1 MRCAASPVMSRPSSC
16 TRPAVGGI
24 NPLMVLNSVVLPAP
38 LGPIRPTISPA
49 ATVTLT
55 SVSAARPPN
64 RWLIPMPA
72 STGPPRLAWPGPV
85 GIVAFPGAR
94 PVFPGVIP
102 SRRLQADPENR
113 EETAMTAITQSVDFD
128 RRGRVAVLTV
138 NNPPVNALSQH
149 VRQGLRDGVKQAIAD
164 AAVGAIVI
172 VCGGRTFIAG
182 ADITEFGKP
191 PQAPGLHEVL
201 DLIESRP
208 KPGGSAIHGT
218 TLGGGLEV
226 TLACHYRVGVKD
238 ARFGLPEVKRGIL
251 PGAGGT
257 QRLPRVVG
265 VEKGL
270 QMMVSGD
277 PIRADEALKSSLIDE
292 IVEGDLTAAG
302 VAFAEKM
309 LNEKRPLRK
318 IRDLDDKLAAVRG
331 KPEVFAHFRKSVA
344 RQTRG
349 FKAPENIVKAVE
361 VAVAL
366 PFDQGIKR
374 ERELFQELITSP
386 ESKAQRYFF
395 FAEREAAK
403 IPDVPSDTPAKDVKK
418 AAVIGAGT
426 MGGGIAMNFANAG
439 IPVTVVEMNQENL
452 DRGLGIV
459 RKNYEAT
466 ASRGRL
472 TMADVEKRMGLI
484 HGTTDWNAVRDA
496 DMIVEAVFEEM
507 PIKKEVFAK
516 LDGLAKPD
524 AVLATNTSTLDVDEI
539 ASATKRPESVIGT
552 HFFSPANV
560 MRLLENVRGKKSS
573 KTTIATAMTI
583 GRRIAKVPVLVGV
596 CYGFVGNRM
605 LHQRG
610 QQAEKLILEGALPHQ
625 VDGVL
630 TDFGFPMGPFA
641 MGDLAGLDVGWR
653 IRKGRGV
660 KSPVADRI
668 CELGRFGQ
676 KTGSGYFKYEKGDR
690 TPIPDAEVEKI
701 IVDVST
707 QMGITRRAISDQEIL
722 QRLLYP
728 MVNEGAKILDE
739 KIAIRASD
747 IDVIWVYGYGWPVYR
762 GGPMFWADSVGL
774 RVLRDRLLEFKHQS
788 GDAFWTPAP
797 LLDRLATE
805 AKGFTA

>member
-1 MRCAASPVMSRPSSC
+1 MAK
-16 TRPAVGGI
+16 
-24 NPLMVLNSVVLPAP
+24 
-38 LGPIRPTISPA
+38 IS
-49 ATVTLT
+49 
-55 SVSAARPPN
+55 
-64 RWLIPMPA
+64 
-72 STGPPRLAWPGPV
+72 
-85 GIVAFPGAR
+85 
-94 PVFPGVIP
+94 
-102 SRRLQADPENR
+102 
-113 EETAMTAITQSVDFD
+113 QSVDLET
-128 RRGRVAVLTV
+128 RGRVAVLTV
-138 NNPPVNALSQH
+138 DNPPVNALSQH
-149 VRQGLRDGVKQAIAD
+149 VRKGLHDGIKQATAD
-164 AAVGAIVI
+164 NAVQAIVI
-172 VCGGRTFIAG
+172 VCAGRTFIAG

-191 PQAPGLHEVL
+191 PVEPSLHSVL
-201 DLIESRP
+201 DLIE
-208 KPGGSAIHGT
+208 GSPTPVVAAIHGT
-218 TLGGGLEV
+218 ALGGGLEV
-226 TLACHYRVGVKD
+226 TLACHYRVGVKA
-238 ARFGLPEVKRGIL
+238 ARFGLPEVKLGIL

-277 PIRADEALKSSLIDE
+277 PIGADEALSAGLIDE
-292 IVEGDLTAAG
+292 IAAGDLTAAG
-302 VAFAEKM
+302 VAFAEKVV
-309 LNEKRPLRK
+309 NEKRPLRM
-318 IRDLDDKLAAVRG
+318 IRDLDDKLAAARG
-331 KPEVFAHFRKSVA
+331 RPEVFANFRKSIA

-349 FKAPENIVKAVE
+349 FRAPENIVKAVE
-361 VAVAL
+361 AAVNL
-366 PFDQGIKR
+366 PFDQGLKR
-374 ERELFQELITSP
+374 ERELFAELLNSS

-403 IPDVPSDTPAKDVKK
+403 IPDVPADTPVKEIKK

-439 IPVTVVEMNQENL
+439 IPVAVVEVGQEAL
-452 DRGLGIV
+452 DRGLGVV

-466 ASRGRL
+466 AARGRL
-472 TMADVEKRMGLI
+472 TAADVEKRMGLI
-484 HGTTDWNAVRDA
+484 QGTTDWAAVRDA
-496 DMIVEAVFEEM
+496 DIVVEAVFEEM
-507 PIKKEVFAK
+507 PVKREVFAK

-560 MRLLENVRGKKSS
+560 MRLLENVRGRKSS
-573 KTTIATAMTI
+573 KTTIATAMAV
-583 GRRIAKVPVLVGV
+583 GRRIGKVPVLVGV

-610 QQAEKLILEGALPHQ
+610 LQAEKLILEGAAPHQ
-625 VDGVL
+625 VDRVL

-641 MGDLAGLDVGWR
+641 MSDLAGLDVGWR

-660 KSPVADRI
+660 KAPVADRI

-676 KTGSGYFKYEKGDR
+676 KTGAGYFKYEKGDR
-690 TPIPDAEVEKI
+690 TPVPDLEVEKI
-701 IVDVST
+701 IVDVATS
-707 QMGITRRAISDQEIL
+707 MGIMRRAISDEEIL

-762 GGPMFWADSVGL
+762 GGPMFWADSIGL
-774 RVLRDRLLEFKHQS
+774 RALRDRLLELKKQS

-805 AKGFTA
+805 GKGFTT

>member
-1 MRCAASPVMSRPSSC
+1 
-16 TRPAVGGI
+16 
-24 NPLMVLNSVVLPAP
+24 
-38 LGPIRPTISPA
+38 
-49 ATVTLT
+49 
-55 SVSAARPPN
+55 
-64 RWLIPMPA
+64 
-72 STGPPRLAWPGPV
+72 
-85 GIVAFPGAR
+85 
-94 PVFPGVIP
+94 
-102 SRRLQADPENR
+102 
-113 EETAMTAITQSVDFD
+113 MTAITQSVDLD
-128 RRGRVAVLTV
+128 RRGRVGVITV

-149 VRQGLRDGVKQAIAD
+149 VRQGLRDGVTQAVAD
-164 AAVGAIVI
+164 GAVGAIVL
-172 VCGGRTFIAG
+172 VCAGRTFIAG

-191 PQAPGLHEVL
+191 PVAPGLHEVL
-201 DLIESRP
+201 DLIEGSP
-208 KPGGSAIHGT
+208 KPVVAAIHGT
-218 TLGGGLEV
+218 ALGGGLEV

-238 ARFGLPEVKRGIL
+238 ARFGLPEVKLGLL

-270 QMMVSGD
+270 SMMVSGD
-277 PIRADEALKSSLIDE
+277 PIRADEALKAGLIDA

-302 VAFAEKM
+302 VAFAEKV
-309 LNEKRPLRK
+309 LSEQRPLKK
-318 IRDLDDKLAAVRG
+318 IRELDDKLAAVRG
-331 KPEVFAHFRKSVA
+331 KPEVFASFRKSVA

-349 FKAPENIVKAVE
+349 FRAPENIIRAVE
-361 VAVAL
+361 AAVSL
-366 PFDQGIKR
+366 PFAEGLQR
-374 ERELFQELITSP
+374 ERELFVELLNSP

-403 IPDVPSDTPAKDVKK
+403 IPDVPADTPVKDVRK

-426 MGGGIAMNFANAG
+426 MGGGIAMNFANVG

-466 ASRGRL
+466 ASRGRM
-472 TMADVEKRMGLI
+472 TPADVEKRMGLI
-484 HGTTDWNAVRDA
+484 QGTTDWNTVRDA
-496 DMIVEAVFEEM
+496 DIVIEAVFEEM

-539 ASATKRPESVIGT
+539 ASATTRPESVIGT

-560 MRLLENVRGKKSS
+560 MRLLENVRGKQSS
-573 KTTIATAMTI
+573 KSTVATVMAL
-583 GRRIAKVPVLVGV
+583 GRRINKVPVLVGV

-625 VDGVL
+625 VDKVL

-653 IRKGRGV
+653 IRKGRGA

-690 TPIPDAEVEKI
+690 TPIPDPDVEKI
-701 IVDVST
+701 IVEVAT
-707 QMGITRRAISDQEIL
+707 EQGITRRHITDEEIL

-762 GGPMFWADSVGL
+762 GGPMFWADQIGL
-774 RVLRDRLLEFKHQS
+774 RALRDRMLEFQKAS
-788 GDAFWTPAP
+788 GDAFWAPAP
-797 LLDRLATE
+797 LLNRLADE
-805 AKGFTA
+805 GKGFTGQAPLR

>member
-1 MRCAASPVMSRPSSC
+1 
-16 TRPAVGGI
+16 
-24 NPLMVLNSVVLPAP
+24 
-38 LGPIRPTISPA
+38 
-49 ATVTLT
+49 
-55 SVSAARPPN
+55 
-64 RWLIPMPA
+64 
-72 STGPPRLAWPGPV
+72 
-85 GIVAFPGAR
+85 VA
-94 PVFPGVIP
+94 
-102 SRRLQADPENR
+102 
-113 EETAMTAITQSVDFD
+113 
-128 RRGRVAVLTV
+128 
-138 NNPPVNALSQH
+138 
-149 VRQGLRDGVKQAIAD
+149 
-164 AAVGAIVI
+164 
-172 VCGGRTFIAG
+172 
-182 ADITEFGKP
+182 
-191 PQAPGLHEVL
+191 
-201 DLIESRP
+201 
-208 KPGGSAIHGT
+208 AIHGT
-218 TLGGGLEV
+218 ALGGGLEV
-226 TLACHYRVGVKD
+226 TLACHYRVGVRA
-238 ARFGLPEVKRGIL
+238 ARFGLPEVKLGIL

-270 QMMVSGD
+270 SMMVSGD
-277 PIRADEALKSSLIDE
+277 PIGADEALKAGLIDE
-292 IVEGDLTAAG
+292 VVDGDLTAAG
-302 VAFAEKM
+302 VAFAEKA
-309 LNEKRPLRK
+309 LNDRRPLRK

-331 KPEVFAHFRKSVA
+331 KPEVFANFRKSIA

-349 FKAPENIVKAVE
+349 FRAPENIVRAVE
-361 VAVAL
+361 AAVSL
-366 PFDQGIKR
+366 PFDQGLKR
-374 ERELFQELITSP
+374 ERELFAELLSSP

-403 IPDVPSDTPAKDVKK
+403 IPDVPADTPPRDVKK

-439 IPVTVVEMNQENL
+439 IPVTVIEMAQEAL

-466 ASRGRL
+466 AARGRL
-472 TMADVEKRMGLI
+472 TAADVDKRMGLI
-484 HGTTDWNAVRDA
+484 TGTTDFKAAADA
-496 DMIVEAVFEEM
+496 DMVVEAVFEEM
-507 PIKKEVFAK
+507 PVKKEVFAK
-516 LDGLAKPD
+516 LDAICKPD

-560 MRLLENVRGKKSS
+560 MRLLENVRGQKSS

-583 GRRIAKVPVLVGV
+583 GRRIGKVPVLVGV

-610 QQAEKLILEGALPHQ
+610 LQAEKLILEGAAPHQ
-625 VDGVL
+625 VDRVL

-641 MGDLAGLDVGWR
+641 MSDLAGLDVGWR

-660 KSPVADRI
+660 KAPVADRI

-676 KTGSGYFKYEKGDR
+676 KTGAGYFKYEKGDR
-690 TPIPDAEVEKI
+690 TPVPDLEVEKI
-701 IVDVST
+701 IVDVATS
-707 QMGITRRAISDQEIL
+707 MGVTRRAISDEEIL

-739 KIAIRASD
+739 KVAIRASD

-762 GGPMFWADSVGL
+762 GGPMFWADSIGL
-774 RVLRDRLLEFKHQS
+774 RALRDRLLEFKRQS

-805 AKGFTA
+805 GQSFTA